1 MVAVLHTLQ
10 HCCINYLRRYTT
22 LLHIL
27 EICLQLGVRTVTVFA
42 FSLDNFKRSKNE
54 IDSLIDLAETK
65 LSELAH
71 RRHFL
76 VETQTQVRFL
86 GDISRLPT
94 ELQNRI
100 EYLQN
105 LTTFHNSERQFNICI
120 AYSSVAEMYHA
131 FQCCCATPNA
141 TSVTQH
147 LFTSSNYPQLIVRT
161 SGERRLSDFLLMQ
174 AAHANSSILF
184 IDKLWPAITIWDII
198 SILFQYQG

>member
-1 MVAVLHTLQ
+1 MFTLPHPSIHLCTHPHVLPCT
-10 HCCINYLRRYTT
+10 CAR
-22 LLHIL
+22 
-27 EICLQLGVRTVTVFA
+27 
-42 FSLDNFKRSKNE
+42 
-54 IDSLIDLAETK
+54 
-65 LSELAH
+65 
-71 RRHFL
+71 
-76 VETQTQVRFL
+76 
-86 GDISRLPT
+86 RLPT